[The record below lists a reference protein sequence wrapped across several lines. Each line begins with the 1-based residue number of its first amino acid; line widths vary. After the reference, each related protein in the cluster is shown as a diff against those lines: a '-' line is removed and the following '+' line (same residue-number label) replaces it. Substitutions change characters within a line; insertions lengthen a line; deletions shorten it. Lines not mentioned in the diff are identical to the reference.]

1 MPVELRNRTYFAY
14 LDVPKD
20 VRKGIGRR
28 VFRQTLQ
35 TDSKSVA
42 ERRAAPLIAQ
52 WKAEIARAREEPNH
66 NDARFWRDAL
76 RRAKTP
82 EDRFI
87 VETNM
92 ETHVFMQ
99 GLDNTDP
106 EAKRFYGE
114 AFGTLV
120 PTTEHLEEWMSSL
133 QVKDKTAKMRRAT
146 IGQLASKFPMLQDIS
161 RKEIIGA
168 RKKGLQI
175 KAHGLGGRVSHKHLI
190 SFKSIDLIFA
200 RGKISHANVVAIGP
214 DAKFR
219 VVVARGIEFIKKVGA
234 GWVGSLRNRDALFLC
249 KNVLAHQPA
258 VCQRVV
264 QHRRVAV
271 VIKFT
276 RAAKAYPEV
285 TI

>member
-1 MPVELRNRTYFAY
+1 MSIELRHRTYFAY

-35 TDSKSVA
+35 TDSRSVA

-66 NDARFWRDAL
+66 NDARFWRNAL

-82 EDRFI
+82 EDRMI

-92 ETHVFMQ
+92 ETHVLMQ
-99 GLDNTDP
+99 GFDNTDP

-114 AFGTLV
+114 AFGTLI

-146 IGQLASKFPMLQDIS
+146 IGRLAGKFPMLNDVS
-161 RKEIIGA
+161 RKEVV
-168 RKKGLQI
+168 RC
-175 KAHGLGGRVSHKHLI
+175 R
-190 SFKSIDLIFA
+190 IDD
-200 RGKISHANVVAIGP
+200 RP
-214 DAKFR
+214 T
-219 VVVARGIEFIKKVGA
+219 FI
-234 GWVGSLRNRDALFLC
+234 
-249 KNVLAHQPA
+249 
-258 VCQRVV
+258 
-264 QHRRVAV
+264 
-271 VIKFT
+271 T
-276 RAAKAYPEV
+276 RAGEL
-285 TI
+285 I